1 MVARPEPGSPLAVTV
16 LGSGGPRPT
25 ARRASAGYLLWVDGE
40 PRVLVDPSGGVL
52 ERLAG
57 ADVEPA
63 VLELVVLTHTHID
76 HSAGLAPVVF
86 AAWLGGRER
95 PLPVAGPA
103 GAAGQPGCRRFC
115 ELLFGVDGA
124 WRDLQSFEGFVL
136 EPLEVPSGAP
146 APVPLWEGSGLT
158 VRAVGVP
165 HGMMPSV
172 GYRFDHGARSVAFS
186 GDLEG
191 AHAGLQA
198 LARRCDVL
206 VHDQALPRRDIEH
219 GHLHPPP
226 EDTAANAAGA
236 EVGTLVLS
244 HLMPPAEAALDDV
257 VARVRAG
264 YGGPVVVAEDLLT
277 VSVGGDGTVT
287 TS

>member
-76 HSAGLAPVVF
+76 HSA
-86 AAWLGGRER
+86 
-95 PLPVAGPA
+95 
-103 GAAGQPGCRRFC
+103 
-115 ELLFGVDGA
+115 
-124 WRDLQSFEGFVL
+124 
-136 EPLEVPSGAP
+136 
-146 APVPLWEGSGLT
+146 
-158 VRAVGVP
+158 
-165 HGMMPSV
+165 
-172 GYRFDHGARSVAFS
+172 RSVAFS

-198 LARRCDVL
+198 LALRCDVL

-277 VSVGGDGTVT
+277 ASVGGDGTVT